1 MDHGENVT
9 AVTGSANAKRYSW
22 GFLNED
28 AIQGTAEGYEWR
40 SDGGRVSD
48 PHSRFERLTD
58 SKAPGFAGVMVTV
71 PFGDGGNPSPS
82 GEGKVGEMAQG
93 HEPFWSAQDAW
104 HIPMFCSRLRADNV

>member
-1 MDHGENVT
+1 MDHGANVT

-48 PHSRFERLTD
+48 PDSRFERLTD
-58 SKAPGFAGVMVTV
+58 SKAPGFAGVMVTRRRSS
-71 PFGDGGNPSPS
+71 PGN
-82 GEGKVGEMAQG
+82 V
-93 HEPFWSAQDAW
+93 DV
-104 HIPMFCSRLRADNV
+104 D